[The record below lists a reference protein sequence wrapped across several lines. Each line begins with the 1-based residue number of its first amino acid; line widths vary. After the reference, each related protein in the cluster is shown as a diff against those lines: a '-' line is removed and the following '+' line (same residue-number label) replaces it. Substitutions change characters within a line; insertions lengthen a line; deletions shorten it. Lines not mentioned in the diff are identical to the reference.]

1 MLCKLYLFRRLRRS
15 LLESLD
21 IDRGSHSVEML
32 RHFMERFHFCNSSL
46 VRHLETGPGVVSL
59 IVLDPCARS
68 DNRTLRIVTSFVV
81 GAIEVVEV
89 NLFDLVSHAAHFKN
103 VAQFHVVDLR
113 SEQEL
118 TRMPPGS
125 MS

>member
-1 MLCKLYLFRRLRRS
+1 
-15 LLESLD
+15 
-21 IDRGSHSVEML
+21 
-32 RHFMERFHFCNSSL
+32 MERFHFCNSSL

-103 VAQFHVVDLR
+103 VAHFQVVALR

-118 TRMPPGS
+118 TRMPPGFEVLRKRIACHMRLS
-125 MS
+125 FLASSASSSTGLWSL